1 MNKKNIKL
9 KFAIHKV
16 SFTVLVFAEELDIK
30 FFLGSNESLAIQE
43 SLAFYKIRRSMI
55 ALTRTRHMSFYEP
68 YNPTSFNKF

>member
-16 SFTVLVFAEELDIK
+16 SFTEELDIK

-43 SLAFYKIRRSMI
+43 SLAFYRIRRSMI
-55 ALTRTRHMSFYEP
+55 AVTRTRHMSFYEP

>member
-16 SFTVLVFAEELDIK
+16 SFTEELDIK